1 MDPEAAVGAP
11 LAPSVWG
18 GGAERAPLEGRG
30 VLPFLRGTLPTEV
43 TGKETEM
50 LDSIRRGFSLTLGGS
65 ERPGRAARVRRRRKL
80 NAREKASLGLRSVRQ
95 LRGLKYTDVLPLNS
109 LWKGYASDALQL
121 DRLKACPEEAMSQ
134 QMVVRLGKLDLHGC
148 LLSVDRA
155 KCSSY
160 VGLEGL
166 VVKVG
171 PHPLTQ

>member
-1 MDPEAAVGAP
+1 MKTSFFLSPGQDSCVCLFCPQMDPEAAVCAP

-18 GGAERAPLEGRG
+18 GGAERAPPEGRG
-30 VLPFLRGTLPTEV
+30 VLPFLR
-43 TGKETEM
+43 
-50 LDSIRRGFSLTLGGS
+50 S

-95 LRGLKYTDVLPLNS
+95 LRGLKYADVLPLNS

-121 DRLKACPEEAMSQ
+121 DRLRACPEEAMSQ

-166 VVKVG
+166 VIKVG
-171 PHPLTQ
+171 PHPHGTTPLIE

>member
-1 MDPEAAVGAP
+1 MDPEAAVCAP
-11 LAPSVWG
+11 LASSLWG
-18 GGAERAPLEGRG
+18 GGAERAPFEGRG
-30 VLPFLRGTLPTEV
+30 VLPFLRRTLPNEV

-50 LDSIRRGFSLTLGGS
+50 LDSIRRGFSLTLGGF

-121 DRLKACPEEAMSQ
+121 DRLKAYVVKGCPEEAMSQ

-148 LLSVDRA
+148 LLSVGRA

-166 VVKVG
+166 VIK
-171 PHPLTQ
+171 